1 MLKVQDVFT
10 LNKIIFMFDYIKGF
24 ITDELK
30 RLFTFNYDI
39 HLYIKRTSEAFHIP
53 ERNTTR
59 FGINTLCFNDVKLW
73 NKFHFELLNKE
84 TNLRKS
90 KLNFFKNTFLTHPR
104 LIDLYFLLFY
114 LYRSTATFNIVFKI
128 SKYLCLFK

>member
-39 HLYIKRTSEAFHIP
+39 HSYIKRTSEAFHIP

-59 FGINTLCFNDVKLW
+59 FGINTLCFNGVKLW
-73 NKFHFELLNKE
+73 KKFHFELLNKE

-104 LIDLYFLLFY
+104 LIDLYFLLFLSLQVY
-114 LYRSTATFNIVFKI
+114 CNIQHCF
-128 SKYLCLFK
+128 